1 MTQITAKS
9 GETESL
15 KQEPLLERE
24 VLKSWESSF
33 LEDRGGCQ
41 RELSLFKLKERSK
54 FMSLYSPSTGPLMP
68 KATAIWLIEN
78 TTLTFQQIADFCE
91 IHILEVQA
99 IANEE
104 SSQGMMGASPIVM
117 GQLTQQEIERCE
129 KDPVEKLKIQTSMS
143 EILLGAMGK
152 RQDAARGSRYTPRAR
167 RGERPDAIAWL
178 LKQCPSITDADVIKL
193 VRTTKATIVAIRN
206 RAHWNMTN
214 IKPKSPVV
222 LGFCTQDELDKIV
235 KSFS

>member
-1 MTQITAKS
+1 
-9 GETESL
+9 
-15 KQEPLLERE
+15 
-24 VLKSWESSF
+24 
-33 LEDRGGCQ
+33 
-41 RELSLFKLKERSK
+41 
-54 FMSLYSPSTGPLMP
+54 MSLYSPSTGPLMP

-78 TTLTFQQIADFCE
+78 TTLTFQQIADFCD
-91 IHILEVQA
+91 IHVLEVQA

-129 KDPVEKLKIQTSMS
+129 KDPAAKLEIQTSMS
-143 EILLGAMGK
+143 EILLGAMAK
-152 RQDAARGSRYTPRAR
+152 RQDSGRGARYTPRAR

-178 LKQCPSITDADVIKL
+178 LKQYPSITDADVIKL
-193 VRTTKATIVAIRN
+193 VRTTKSTVVAIRN